1 MFIHSWFD
9 SCYEAEEVLF
19 AVGITALVAFSLTL
33 FAFQTKIDFTMCSG
47 GLLVLLVCLLIFG
60 IFAIIFPNKVGQCE
74 WQVLVQLQLC
84 LPPRYC
90 DWMW

>member
-60 IFAIIFPNKVGQCE
+60 IFAIIFPSKVSASGR
-74 WQVLVQLQLC
+74 C
-84 LPPRYC
+84 LWRCVYSDFVIEC
-90 DWMW
+90 TM